1 MEKLDRHTIDLIARA
16 VVSGRRGYGKRLDRV
31 ADAIA
36 ALMKNR
42 LEANQAPGAVRARS
56 NDKAETALP
65 NRETLHLLF
74 NRIEKH
80 LASLVLAQSA
90 NDRSQTHRP

>member
-1 MEKLDRHTIDLIARA
+1 MEKFNRHTIDLIARA

-36 ALMKNR
+36 GLMKNR
-42 LEANQAPGAVRARS
+42 LEATEAPGAVRARGS
-56 NDKAETALP
+56 RRAEAALP
-65 NRETLHLLF
+65 SRKTLDYLL

-80 LASLVLAQSA
+80 LASLVLVQSA
-90 NDRSQTHRP
+90 DGRSQTR

>member
-1 MEKLDRHTIDLIARA
+1 MEKFNRHTIDLIARA

-36 ALMKNR
+36 GLIKNR
-42 LEANQAPGAVRARS
+42 LEATEAPGAVHARNS
-56 NDKAETALP
+56 HKAEAALP
-65 NRETLHLLF
+65 NREILDCLL

-80 LASLVLAQSA
+80 LASLVLAQ
-90 NDRSQTHRP
+90 NTDDRSQTRRP